1 MGWLT
6 MQVMV
11 EAKRSQLQMLDASSR
26 MIHGLAE
33 YTVKDTFGGTLDD
46 DDGSG
51 AMRCGEE
58 MMQTI

>member
-1 MGWLT
+1 